1 MGREIFQGSGGGS
14 SSGGDP
20 SDPSQST
27 GDPGS
32 EGNFG
37 GNNDGVVPSGT
48 APTTYDYDIVSEA
61 SGIGSSYICSDSSS
75 MQNTASVAVYS
86 RLCAFTCQK
95 TSSSDLNSCVS
106 YVGNFGF
113 CAYRTSSMQLQSC
126 ISSIH
131 KYNYTASSSSSLN
144 TQYCCSV
151 FPVDYGIYITGTS
164 TYQGVEFESM
174 TVFWASGDP
183 AFSTTPVHF
192 GSWGN
197 SNMNNSS
204 TALSSR
210 TAPSPSGLSGGLI
223 SLNSIRFMWSEK
235 SSSIPADAANAT
247 TIGNAN
253 VLASYRYVPLQH
265 SVDYGNVIGTDTV
278 ARSTNFS
285 NDLPALFAVIAYRD
299 NYVSVKPPANF
310 SRPED
315 NTGASTTTGLTGG
328 YSLSAL
334 LVSGA

>member
-126 ISSIH
+126 
-131 KYNYTASSSSSLN
+131 T
-144 TQYCCSV
+144 CV
-151 FPVDYGIYITGTS
+151 
-164 TYQGVEFESM
+164 
-174 TVFWASGDP
+174 
-183 AFSTTPVHF
+183 
-192 GSWGN
+192 
-197 SNMNNSS
+197 
-204 TALSSR
+204 
-210 TAPSPSGLSGGLI
+210 
-223 SLNSIRFMWSEK
+223 
-235 SSSIPADAANAT
+235 
-247 TIGNAN
+247 
-253 VLASYRYVPLQH
+253 
-265 SVDYGNVIGTDTV
+265 
-278 ARSTNFS
+278 
-285 NDLPALFAVIAYRD
+285 
-299 NYVSVKPPANF
+299 
-310 SRPED
+310 
-315 NTGASTTTGLTGG
+315 
-328 YSLSAL
+328 
-334 LVSGA
+334 